1 MRRQNKPKILYSV
14 MSLDFFADLS
24 GALILPGG
32 FNSGK
37 NISILSDDFV
47 YLLGFFT
54 WPAKS

>member
-1 MRRQNKPKILYSV
+1 

-32 FNSGK
+32 FNSEK

-47 YLLGFFT
+47 YLLGLFYMASKILT
-54 WPAKS
+54 CEKT